1 MLNRTHIAV
10 MLVAMMIVIGYQVVA
25 AAPPPE
31 GSANGQDYI
40 VQADDW
46 LSKLAD
52 KFYGDPLAY
61 QAIVEATN
69 AKAVADTT
77 YTQITDPDVIEVGQR
92 LFIPDNLQAVA
103 DLTTLP
109 QESPVVAEDPVQDQ
123 TVESEEAAMINQ
135 DIPAPT
141 AEQLA
146 LLADLDI
153 KGVPPELNNE
163 VWLNSEPLK
172 LADLHGKVVIVEFW
186 TFGCINCIHVIPSLR
201 EWHTKYADDGLVII
215 GVHTPEFGYEQDL
228 DNVKEALVRLDVP
241 YAVAID
247 NDWQTWRSY
256 KKPFNQRYWPSKYFI
271 DKAGN
276 VRHIHIG
283 EGRYDQQEE
292 IIQALL
298 AEDI

>member
-1 MLNRTHIAV
+1 MLNRTNVAV
-10 MLVAMMIVIGYQVVA
+10 MLVAIMVLIGYGVVA

-31 GSANGQDYI
+31 GSDSGQDYI

-69 AKAVADTT
+69 TKAVEDTT
-77 YTQITDPDVIEVGQR
+77 YATITNPDVIEVGQR
-92 LFIPDNLQAVA
+92 LFIPDDLAAVA
-103 DLTTLP
+103 NLTVP
-109 QESPVVAEDPVQDQ
+109 AEAAPVVVEETVQDQ
-123 TVESEEAAMINQ
+123 TVGSEEVAMINQ
-135 DIPAPT
+135 DNPAPT
-141 AEQLA
+141 AEQLQ
-146 LLADLDI
+146 LLADLNV
-153 KGVPPELNNE
+153 KGVPPELFNE

-201 EWHTKYADDGLVII
+201 EWHNKYADDGLVII

-228 DNVKEALVRLDVP
+228 DNVKESLVRLDVP

>member
-109 QESPVVAEDPVQDQ
+109 QESPVVAEDPAQDQ
-123 TVESEEAAMINQ
+123 TVGSEEVAMINQ

-256 KKPFNQRYWPSKYFI
+256 KKPFNQRYWPSTRS
-271 DKAGN
+271 ATAPRSAPHRVPGP
-276 VRHIHIG
+276 
-283 EGRYDQQEE
+283 
-292 IIQALL
+292 ACP
-298 AEDI
+298 AACAS

>member
-109 QESPVVAEDPVQDQ
+109 QESPVVAEDPAQDQ
-123 TVESEEAAMINQ
+123 TVGSEEVAMINQ

-153 KGVPPELNNE
+153 KGVPPDLNNE
-163 VWLNSEPLK
+163 VWLNSDPLK

>member
-10 MLVAMMIVIGYQVVA
+10 MLVAMMIVIGYQVVV

-109 QESPVVAEDPVQDQ
+109 QESPVVAEDPAQDQ
-123 TVESEEAAMINQ
+123 TVGSEEVAMINQ

>member
-109 QESPVVAEDPVQDQ
+109 QESPVVAEDPAQDQ
-123 TVESEEAAMINQ
+123 TVGSEEVAMINQ

>member
-1 MLNRTHIAV
+1 MLNRTNVVV
-10 MLVAMMIVIGYQVVA
+10 MLVAIMVLIGYRVVV

-31 GSANGQDYI
+31 GSDSGQDYI

-69 AKAVADTT
+69 AKATEDTT
-77 YTQITDPDVIEVGQR
+77 YTTITNPDVIEVGQR
-92 LFIPDNLQAVA
+92 LFIPDDLAAVA
-103 DLTTLP
+103 DLTVPP
-109 QESPVVAEDPVQDQ
+109 QAAPVAVEASVQDQ
-123 TVESEEAAMINQ
+123 TVESEEVAMINQ
-135 DIPAPT
+135 NHPAPT
-141 AEQLA
+141 AEQLE
-146 LLADLDI
+146 LLAGLDI

-201 EWHTKYADDGLVII
+201 EWHNKYADDGLVII

-228 DNVKEALVRLDVP
+228 DNVKDALVRLDVP